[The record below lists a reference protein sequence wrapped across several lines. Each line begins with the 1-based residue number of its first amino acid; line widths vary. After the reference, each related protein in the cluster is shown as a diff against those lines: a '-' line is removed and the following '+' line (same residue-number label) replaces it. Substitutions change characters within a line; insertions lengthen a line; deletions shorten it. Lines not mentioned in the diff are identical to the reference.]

1 MSTASNNDISAG
13 SLGLALV
20 GQTTSV
26 NSPDQVNAYGR
37 GIKVFINI
45 SSITAGSAVVTIQ
58 GKDPSGNYYTVLA
71 SASLTATGETVLTVY
86 PGTTAA
92 ANSVANDVLPR
103 QWRVSVSVTTG
114 PVNMN
119 VSACLIV

>member
-1 MSTASNNDISAG
+1 MIAVNHIESFAISNK
-13 SLGLALV
+13 LLFRFYRKLEY
-20 GQTTSV
+20 
-26 NSPDQVNAYGR
+26 PYGR
-37 GIKVFINI
+37 GIKVFVNI
-45 SSITAGSAVVTIQ
+45 SAITAGSAVVTIQ

-103 QWRVSVSVTTG
+103 QWRVSVAVTTG